1 MNSES
6 MADPKSIS
14 PTTVLHIAPTPFF
27 ADRGCHIR
35 IRNEL
40 AALKKQPYK
49 VVLCTYHHGNDVP
62 GIDIRRIP
70 TIPGYTKLDAGYS
83 PFRFIADFLLLFLV
97 LKVAWQERPSVLHAH
112 LHEGVMIGWLVKLLL
127 FWRGMT
133 LFMDMQGSLSG
144 ELAAYGTF
152 QKAPWMLR
160 FIRWIEWLICRM
172 PDYIFCSSTACRETL
187 VHDFGVALAKS
198 ELLVDVVPDDFFQK
212 IGKSR
217 ARSNFGIPPDKKV
230 VIYTGS
236 LLPGKGIDHVLNS
249 MTLLAQERRDLYW
262 ILVGYPVEDVAD
274 FLEKHSLTDA
284 VCKLVGRVAYSEL
297 ASWLATADIALE
309 PKESESS
316 EASGKVLH
324 YMAAGLPVVCFSTDN
339 NFQLLGDNGYYADA
353 GDVRSFAD
361 GILRAVEDGKDAE
374 VKGNLARQHVAAT
387 YSLAAVEKQLS
398 LAYGQRY

>member
-6 MADPKSIS
+6 TAGSESIS

-40 AALKKQPYK
+40 AVLKKMPFK
-49 VVLCTYHHGNDVP
+49 VVLCTYHHGNDVAD
-62 GIDIRRIP
+62 IDIRRIP
-70 TIPGYTKLDAGYS
+70 KIPCYTKLDAGYS

-97 LKVAWQERPSVLHAH
+97 LKVAWQEQPSVLHAH
-112 LHEGVMIGWLVKLLL
+112 LHEGVMIGWMVKILL

-152 QKAPWMLR
+152 QKVPWMLR
-160 FIRWIEWLICRM
+160 FIRGIEWLICRM
-172 PDYIFCSSTACRETL
+172 PDHIFCSSTACRATL
-187 VHDFGVALAKS
+187 VSDFGVAPEKS
-198 ELLVDVVPDDFFQK
+198 ELLVDVVPDIFFQK

-217 ARSNFGIPPDKKV
+217 ERSRHGIPLDKKV
-230 VIYTGS
+230 LIYTGS
-236 LLPGKGIDHVLNS
+236 LLPGKGIDHALNS
-249 MTLLAQERRDLYW
+249 MALLAQERWDLYW
-262 ILVGYPVEDVAD
+262 ILVGYPVEDVAG
-274 FLEKHSLTDA
+274 FLEKNNLTDA
-284 VCKLVGRVAYSEL
+284 VCKLVGRVAYNEL

-339 NFQLLGDNGYYADA
+339 NLQLLGDNGYYAATGDA
-353 GDVRSFAD
+353 RSFVD
-361 GILRAVEDGKDAE
+361 CILRAVQDGKEAE
-374 VKGNLARQHVAAT
+374 VKGNLARQHVAAS
-387 YSLAAVEKQLS
+387 YSFAAVERQLS
-398 LAYGQRY
+398 LAYGLRF